1 MKQHKNILRRK
12 ELARCRFRV
21 IVGSILMCLGIMMIV
36 TGASVGELPS
46 DPWPIFGIVF
56 QAVWILVG
64 IFTAGLGYRFANFAD
79 YETLL

>member
-21 IVGSILMCLGIMMIV
+21 IVGSIMMCLGIMMIV
-36 TGASVGELPS
+36 TGESVGELPS

-56 QAVWILVG
+56 QAIWIL
-64 IFTAGLGYRFANFAD
+64 IGLAAAIVGYRFANFAD
-79 YETLL
+79 YERLL